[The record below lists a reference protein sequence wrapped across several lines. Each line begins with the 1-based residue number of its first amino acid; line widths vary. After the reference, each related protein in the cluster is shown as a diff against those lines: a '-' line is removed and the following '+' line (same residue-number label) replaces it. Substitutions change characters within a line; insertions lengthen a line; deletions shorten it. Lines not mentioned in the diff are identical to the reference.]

1 MKSNFISEEIAHKYG
16 LVPDNHHQPNWYKIV
31 VMEHV
36 TMEKLNPFL
45 EDLKNSI
52 LVNQLN

>member
-1 MKSNFISEEIAHKYG
+1 MKADFITPEIAHHYG
-16 LVPDNHHQPNWYKIV
+16 LVPDNHHNPKWFKIV

-45 EDLKNSI
+45 EDLKKSI